1 MRWRSIIVLAVS
13 SLVLSA
19 SLAASTPAAATT
31 DLTGRWITDSL
42 RDNRIGYSLTLRPA
56 PSGGY
61 VGTLTFVRQDGRQEG
76 TRGVT
81 ARVSGSTVSM
91 RSKTG
96 SFDRS
101 AGALLGELSDD
112 GDSIA
117 LTNCQAR
124 LRLVMARDLASDCT
138 FLRAATR

>member
-1 MRWRSIIVLAVS
+1 MNRRVAVIGLS
-13 SLVLSA
+13 SLVLTTSVIGA
-19 SLAASTPAAATT
+19 TPATAAT

-42 RDNRIGYSLTLRPA
+42 RDNRIGYSLLLRPTE
-56 PSGGY
+56 SGGY
-61 VGTLTFVRQDGRQEG
+61 VGSLSFVRQDGRWEG

-81 ARVSGSTVSM
+81 ARVTGSTMSM

-101 AGALLGELSDD
+101 AGVLRGELSDD
-112 GDSIA
+112 GNSIV

-124 LRLVMARDLASDCT
+124 LRLVMERDLASDCT
-138 FLRAATR
+138 FLRTSGP